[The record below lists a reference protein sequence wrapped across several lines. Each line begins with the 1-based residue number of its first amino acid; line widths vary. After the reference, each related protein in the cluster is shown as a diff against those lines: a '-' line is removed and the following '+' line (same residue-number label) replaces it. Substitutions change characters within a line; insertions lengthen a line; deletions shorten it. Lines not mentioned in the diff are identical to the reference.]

1 MAAIDSASRIAMF
14 CGGTMAEGW
23 ACYATALMEE
33 LGFLTPLE
41 RMSEMHSQL
50 RFFARAITDISL
62 HDGRM
67 TFGDAVRFWVDEV
80 GMSEAVG
87 RNEAT
92 KVSMF
97 PGTGLMYWL
106 GLQGIRDLRAARA
119 MRGGAGFS
127 LRDFHDELLSHGSMP
142 IPMVARHMLGEGA

>member
-1 MAAIDSASRIAMF
+1 MLFRS
-14 CGGTMAEGW
+14 
-23 ACYATALMEE
+23 
-33 LGFLTPLE
+33 
-41 RMSEMHSQL
+41 
-50 RFFARAITDISL
+50 
-62 HDGRM
+62 
-67 TFGDAVRFWVDEV
+67 
-80 GMSEAVG
+80 AVG

-142 IPMVARHMLGEGA
+142 IPMVARHMLGEGT